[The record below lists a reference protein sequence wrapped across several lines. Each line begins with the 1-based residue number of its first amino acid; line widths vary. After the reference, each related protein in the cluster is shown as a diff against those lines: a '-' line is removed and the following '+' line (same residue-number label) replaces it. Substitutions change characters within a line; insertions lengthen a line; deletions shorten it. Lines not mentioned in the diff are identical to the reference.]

1 MILSNIYHALIRL
14 RKQADQTRNRALVLT
29 LLTTSALLLQT
40 SATNVFAV
48 KAQTASNAAAPKL
61 PAGVQRQRLLN
72 DLDVLL
78 QPQPGQPDVT
88 LLMRFRSGAAFDLAG
103 KEGTMRLLADALFP
117 DPTTRE
123 YIADEYNGRLNVKVD
138 QDTLTIE
145 IGGRANGYENYVELL
160 RNALLNTSL
169 TNETI
174 APLREARIKEA
185 NAALP
190 DDAAIADQA
199 AAMRLFGQHPYARTV
214 SGTPASLARI
224 ERADLLFARER
235 FLNPNNATLVISG
248 GVAEVRA
255 MRALRQ
261 QLGNWRRSDTIIP
274 ATFRQ
279 PEPPPA
285 RPLLI
290 NTSGKTTEV
299 RLALR
304 TAARTDADRLVTELL
319 ARVVEESLRKSF
331 ADLSVEAAANRVTN
345 IFARQESYRLS
356 GRMIVGATLSSVN
369 GTGATFVRLRDFVA
383 KLGAT
388 PVTAAEADQAK
399 RAYSAELN
407 ARLQTPEQTLSALID
422 GSLGLP
428 RVEDDRQ
435 MIDRVTNADL
445 NRLAAKLF
453 GGGSASIASV
463 IAGDANALRAQ
474 LIAAKIEVD
483 SMVAVKK

>member
-1 MILSNIYHALIRL
+1 MILSNIHHALIRL
-14 RKQADQTRNRALVLT
+14 CKQADQPRSRALVLT
-29 LLTTSALLLQT
+29 LLTMSALLLQT
-40 SATNVFAV
+40 STINLFAV

-78 QPQPGQPDVT
+78 QPQPGQPDVS
-88 LLMRFRSGAAFDLAG
+88 LVMRFRSGAAFDLAG

-117 DPTTRE
+117 DQTTRE
-123 YIADEYNGRLNVKVD
+123 YIAEEYNGRLNVKVD

-145 IGGRANGYENYVELL
+145 IGGRAGGYENYIELL

-185 NAALP
+185 NAAMP
-190 DDAAIADQA
+190 DDATLADQA
-199 AAMRLFGQHPYARTV
+199 ATMRLYGLHPYARTV
-214 SGTPASLARI
+214 SGTPESLARI

-235 FLNPNNATLVISG
+235 FLNPNNATLIISG
-248 GVAEVRA
+248 GVTEPRA

-285 RPLLI
+285 KPLLVH
-290 NTSGKTTEV
+290 TAGKLTEL
-299 RLALR
+299 RLAVR
-304 TAARTDADRLVTELL
+304 GVARADADRVTTELL
-319 ARVVEESLRKSF
+319 MHIIRQRLRQHF
-331 ADLSVEAAANRVTN
+331 NDLPGATSTEHGVDT
-345 IFARQESYRLS
+345 FARHDSYKMAGQITL
-356 GRMIVGATLSSVN
+356 GASLPSASLT
-369 GTGATFVRLRDFVA
+369 GTAFIHLRSFTA
-383 KLGAT
+383 KLAQPQIT
-388 PVTAAEADQAK
+388 VAETDAAK
-399 RAYSAELN
+399 RAFLGELN
-407 ARLQTPEQTLSALID
+407 ARLQTPEQSLSALID
-422 GSLGLP
+422 ASLGLP
-428 RVEDDRQ
+428 RVEEDRQ
-435 MIDRVTNADL
+435 MLDRVTNADL
-445 NRLAAKLF
+445 NRVAAKLF
-453 GGGSASIASV
+453 GGGAGIASV

-474 LIAAKIEVD
+474 LTAAKIEVD